1 MPAKMISVHTDKQT
15 VESLTFI
22 AQAHKITRNKLIHNI
37 LECFVDM
44 FRADH
49 QSMRNKLDKANKTIS
64 QQKDELTALRL
75 QYAKLLIDKRNGQRN
90 DKISS

>member
-22 AQAHKITRNKLIHNI
+22 AQIHKISRNKLIHNI
-37 LECFVDM
+37 LECFVDI
-44 FRADH
+44 FRGDD
-49 QSMRNKLDKANKTIS
+49 QSMRNKVDKANKTIS

-75 QYAKLLIDKRNGQRN
+75 QNAKLLIDKRNGQRN